1 MVWLLNVKLTAE
13 QSTYMAYKAMAYWK
27 LETGPQLI
35 LRLLRTIRCLEPDK
49 DGHIMVHLQFSKLPF
64 FRPYAMFL
72 FNFSECPDANEPTV
86 RAARGGNED

>member
-1 MVWLLNVKLTAE
+1 MRSLEHDEDDRIMIHLL
-13 QSTYMAYKAMAYWK
+13 
-27 LETGPQLI
+27 I
-35 LRLLRTIRCLEPDK
+35 
-49 DGHIMVHLQFSKLPF
+49 SKLPF